1 MLKRSLYFLAVV
13 LLLSGCG
20 NRTGNRGNSKIYI
33 IATLKGPSSMGMI
46 KIIDSLSHG
55 TGYSV
60 QVKIMNEPLLVRK
73 MMLDGSADFA
83 ILPTTMAAIVYN
95 KGLKYKL
102 IGIPVW
108 GTLHMVGSDTTIK
121 LWKDLRGKRIYV
133 MARGMTPDVMLRILL
148 QKNGIDP
155 DKDVSLDYSFPTHI
169 DLANAIA
176 AGKAGLGIISEP
188 MASMVIKKNKSLRIL
203 LDPEQEW
210 LKQINVPITETAFLG
225 KDSVLVNNRDLV
237 NRIILDYTKSTDW
250 VNNHPDSAAALIVRH
265 GILPDR
271 EAARNAISG
280 SNLKFVRAD
289 QVSSQI
295 NEYLEIFYKMN
306 HDIIGGKIPDENFI
320 YR

>member
-1 MLKRSLYFLAVV
+1 
-13 LLLSGCG
+13 
-20 NRTGNRGNSKIYI
+20 
-33 IATLKGPSSMGMI
+33 MGMI
-46 KIIDSLSHG
+46 KMIDSLSHG

-108 GTLHMVGSDTTIK
+108 GTLHMVGNDTTIK
-121 LWKDLRGKRIYV
+121 QWKDLRGKRIHV

-155 DKDVSLDYSFPTHI
+155 DKDVTLDYSFPTHI

-188 MASMVIKKNKSLRIL
+188 MASMVIKKNKSLRVL

-250 VNNHPDSAAALIVRH
+250 VNNHPDSAAALMVRH

-271 EAARNAISG
+271 DAARNAIPG
-280 SNLKFVRAD
+280 SNLRFVRAD
-289 QVSSQI
+289 QVSEQI
-295 NEYLEIFYKMN
+295 NAYLEVFYKMN
-306 HDIIGGKIPDENFI
+306 HDIVGGKIPDENFI